1 MLDTIPVMIDRTGL
15 MLGATVDLPDDEDLM
30 TMEEVAD
37 MARMKVNALR
47 YRIYHEKNGPEGF
60 RLGKKRVF
68 RKGKVRA
75 WIKAIED
82 SQSTQEVA

>member
-1 MLDTIPVMIDRTGL
+1 MTETPEHPV
-15 MLGATVDLPDDEDLM
+15 GASDDEDLL
-30 TMEEVAD
+30 TMEEAAD
-37 MARMKVNALR
+37 MARMTKDTLR
-47 YRIYHEKNGPEGF
+47 YRLHRGTGPESF

-82 SQSTQEVA
+82 SQAEAGAA